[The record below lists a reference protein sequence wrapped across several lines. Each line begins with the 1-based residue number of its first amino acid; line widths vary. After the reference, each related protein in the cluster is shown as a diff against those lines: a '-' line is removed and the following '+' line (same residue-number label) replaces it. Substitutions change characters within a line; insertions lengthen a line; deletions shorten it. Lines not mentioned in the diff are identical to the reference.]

1 MRKLKERM
9 RCDTSLD
16 NIEVKDFVIQLANV
30 IKNTVGTPSKWKKLT
45 EKTYKLYIK
54 TINGEDTPK
63 KISVDEDASL
73 ALLLQCYYR
82 AGGKF
87 SKIRKM
93 FLNDFKEGEYE
104 LFDALTLDGE
114 NVDENLKNII
124 EH

>member
-1 MRKLKERM
+1 
-9 RCDTSLD
+9 
-16 NIEVKDFVIQLANV
+16 
-30 IKNTVGTPSKWKKLT
+30 
-45 EKTYKLYIK
+45 
-54 TINGEDTPK
+54 
-63 KISVDEDASL
+63 
-73 ALLLQCYYR
+73 LQCYYR

>member
-1 MRKLKERM
+1 MRKLKEKM

-16 NIEVKDFVIQLANV
+16 NLEVKDFIVQLANI
-30 IKNTVGTPSKWKKLT
+30 IKNTVGTPAKWKKLT
-45 EKTYKLYIK
+45 EKTYKLYVK

-87 SKIRKM
+87 NKIRKM

-104 LFDALTLDGE
+104 MFDALTLDGE